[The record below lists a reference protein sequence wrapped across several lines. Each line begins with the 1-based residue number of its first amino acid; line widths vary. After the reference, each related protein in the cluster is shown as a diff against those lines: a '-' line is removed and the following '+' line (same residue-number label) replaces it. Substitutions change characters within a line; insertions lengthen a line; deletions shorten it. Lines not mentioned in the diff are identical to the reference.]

1 MLKSVILSA
10 LLALSAFQ
18 TTEAVTYSAGC
29 NNNASIASGTYTTT
43 VNGTEREYIVRVPQ
57 DYDPSVAYP
66 FIIAYHWYGG
76 SAYNVTQDSSKY
88 GNDSYYGLVSLAN
101 ESAIFVAPQG
111 LNVGWWNTNDD
122 DMTFTDTIVE
132 TIDEGL
138 CVDQDQRFV
147 VGFSFGGSMT
157 NAIANSGRGTTFK
170 AAAVLSGTDYTT
182 AIGEPVPIG
191 FFVAHG
197 VSDPGNLISK
207 GRSMRDVFVEVNGCT
222 NQTAPEPAPGSGSHI
237 KTSYANCSKP
247 VTFIAF
253 DGVHQSV
260 SRHGVRR
267 AVFKIRSGAEAV
279 AGASMGAGSSSEL
292 PMSRIDVD
300 SYTGRR
306 YTVEVPGTRDESH
319 GPAYEVPAKEPVDEA
334 EMTLHHNFLRGCSI
348 ENGARPLYGR
358 RAVDPATGRAGA
370 FEWLSYNEVKTRTE
384 RVASGLQTVGALG
397 RQDVVGVF
405 SKNQLEWCL
414 VAHACDRMSYV
425 LVPLYDTLG
434 PDAVPFIVNHTELRV
449 LFCGKKQFDVVMDC
463 VENCPALKIIIQFE
477 PVTEKQV
484 QQAAAKNVEL
494 RSLDE
499 LELLGEADP
508 KPADP
513 PKPADVSTLCYT
525 SGTTGDPKGVILLQ
539 RNYAY
544 VVRQMCSR
552 MEIFPSDVHCSYL
565 PLAHVFERATLGV
578 LQAHGASAGF
588 YQGDLLTLMEDLV
601 ELRPT
606 VFVSVPR
613 LFNRVYDKITQG
625 VAAAGGLKKILF
637 DRALAAKLAGLPEGH
652 KTHALWDALVFS
664 KVRLAL
670 GGRVR
675 LIFSGS
681 APLSAEVKEF
691 MKVVF
696 CCDVAEGYGLSETA
710 AAVTVG
716 SADMPMGPHV
726 GCPLMYGQVQLED
739 VPEMGYTSRDK
750 PRPRGEIL
758 VRGPMIFAGY
768 YKEPEKTR
776 EAIDERGWFHT
787 GDIGCWNADGTL
799 SIIDRKKNIF
809 KLAQGEY
816 VAAEK
821 IENIYAKSKY
831 VAQIFAYGD
840 SLQSCL
846 VGIVVPDPETAEAW
860 AQEKGLRG
868 ADAAASKT
876 RCRAA

>member
-1 MLKSVILSA
+1 
-10 LLALSAFQ
+10 
-18 TTEAVTYSAGC
+18 
-29 NNNASIASGTYTTT
+29 
-43 VNGTEREYIVRVPQ
+43 
-57 DYDPSVAYP
+57 
-66 FIIAYHWYGG
+66 
-76 SAYNVTQDSSKY
+76 
-88 GNDSYYGLVSLAN
+88 
-101 ESAIFVAPQG
+101 
-111 LNVGWWNTNDD
+111 
-122 DMTFTDTIVE
+122 
-132 TIDEGL
+132 
-138 CVDQDQRFV
+138 
-147 VGFSFGGSMT
+147 
-157 NAIANSGRGTTFK
+157 
-170 AAAVLSGTDYTT
+170 
-182 AIGEPVPIG
+182 
-191 FFVAHG
+191 
-197 VSDPGNLISK
+197 
-207 GRSMRDVFVEVNGCT
+207 
-222 NQTAPEPAPGSGSHI
+222 
-237 KTSYANCSKP
+237 
-247 VTFIAF
+247 
-253 DGVHQSV
+253 
-260 SRHGVRR
+260 
-267 AVFKIRSGAEAV
+267 
-279 AGASMGAGSSSEL
+279 MGAGSSSEL
-292 PMSRIDVD
+292 PMSQIDFE

-306 YTVEVPGTRDESH
+306 YTVEVPNTRDATH
-319 GPAYEVPAKEPVDEA
+319 GPAYEVPDKEPIDEA
-334 EMTLHHNFLRGCSI
+334 EMTLYHNFLRGCSI
-348 ENGARPLYGR
+348 ENGSRPLYGR
-358 RAVDPATGRAGA
+358 RTVDPSTDKAGA
-370 FEWLSYNEVKTRTE
+370 FEWLTYNEVKTRVE
-384 RVASGLQTVGALG
+384 RVASGLKTVGALE

-414 VAHACDRMSYV
+414 AAHACDRMSYV

-463 VENCPALKIIIQFE
+463 VKDCPTLKIIVQFE
-477 PVTEKQV
+477 PVTEQQI
-484 QQAAAKNVEL
+484 QQAAAKNLEL

-508 KPADP
+508 KRADP
-513 PKPADVSTLCYT
+513 PKPSDVSTLCYT

-544 VVRQMCSR
+544 VVRQMCKR
-552 MEIFPSDVHCSYL
+552 IHILPSDVHCSYL
-565 PLAHVFERATLGV
+565 PLAHVFERAVLGV

-588 YQGDLLTLMEDLV
+588 YQGDLLTLMDDLV
-601 ELRPT
+601 ELQPT

-637 DRALAAKLAGLPEGH
+637 ERALAAKLAGLPEGH

-681 APLSAEVKEF
+681 APLSGEVKEF

-716 SADMPMGPHV
+716 SVDMPTGPHV

-758 VRGPMIFAGY
+758 VRGPVIFAGY

-821 IENIYAKSKY
+821 IENIYAKSKF

-860 AQEKGLRG
+860 AHEKGLSG
-868 ADAAASKT
+868 ADASTAKVVGHPEFQKAVLADMARVAKEAKLRGFEFVKT
-876 RCRAA
+876 VHFHPEPFSLEQGLITPTFKLKRPQLKAHFQEQIAKLYEGLK

>member
-1 MLKSVILSA
+1 
-10 LLALSAFQ
+10 
-18 TTEAVTYSAGC
+18 
-29 NNNASIASGTYTTT
+29 
-43 VNGTEREYIVRVPQ
+43 
-57 DYDPSVAYP
+57 
-66 FIIAYHWYGG
+66 
-76 SAYNVTQDSSKY
+76 
-88 GNDSYYGLVSLAN
+88 
-101 ESAIFVAPQG
+101 
-111 LNVGWWNTNDD
+111 
-122 DMTFTDTIVE
+122 
-132 TIDEGL
+132 
-138 CVDQDQRFV
+138 
-147 VGFSFGGSMT
+147 
-157 NAIANSGRGTTFK
+157 
-170 AAAVLSGTDYTT
+170 
-182 AIGEPVPIG
+182 
-191 FFVAHG
+191 
-197 VSDPGNLISK
+197 
-207 GRSMRDVFVEVNGCT
+207 
-222 NQTAPEPAPGSGSHI
+222 
-237 KTSYANCSKP
+237 
-247 VTFIAF
+247 
-253 DGVHQSV
+253 
-260 SRHGVRR
+260 
-267 AVFKIRSGAEAV
+267 
-279 AGASMGAGSSSEL
+279 MGAGSSSEL
-292 PMSRIDVD
+292 PMSQIDFD
-300 SYTGRR
+300 SYTGKR
-306 YTVEVPGTRDESH
+306 YTVEVPNTRDATH
-319 GPAYEVPAKEPVDEA
+319 GPAYEVADKEPVNED
-334 EMTLHHNFLRGCSI
+334 EMTLYHNFLRGCSI
-348 ENGARPLYGR
+348 EHGTRPLYGR
-358 RAVDPATGRAGA
+358 RTVDADTGKAGA
-370 FEWLSYNEVKTRTE
+370 FEWLTYNEVKTRVE
-384 RVASGLQTVGALG
+384 RVASGLKAVGALE

-463 VENCPALKIIIQFE
+463 VKDCPTLKTIVQFE
-477 PVTEKQV
+477 PVTEQQI
-484 QQAAAKNVEL
+484 QQAAAKNLEL
-494 RSLDE
+494 RSLEE

-508 KPADP
+508 KRADP
-513 PKPADVSTLCYT
+513 PKPTDVSTLCYT

-544 VVRQMCSR
+544 VVRQMCKR
-552 MEIFPSDVHCSYL
+552 MQIFPSDVHCSYL
-565 PLAHVFERATLGV
+565 PLAHVFERSVLGV

-588 YQGDLLTLMEDLV
+588 YQGDLLTLMDDLV
-601 ELRPT
+601 ELKPT

-716 SADMPMGPHV
+716 SVDMPMGPHV
-726 GCPLMYGQVQLED
+726 GCPLIYGQVQLED

-758 VRGPMIFAGY
+758 VKGPMIFSGY

-860 AQEKGLRG
+860 AQEKGLTG
-868 ADAAASKT
+868 ADASAAKVATNPEFQKAVLADMARVAKEAQLRGFEFVKSVHFHPEPFSLEQGLITPTFKLK
-876 RCRAA
+876 RPQLKAHFQQQINMLYEGLK